1 MGNHRETGRRREE
14 QAAAF
19 LKRNGYE
26 ILEQNYRDRYGE
38 LDLVAREDD
47 TLVFVEVKYRRS
59 RAYGN
64 PAEAVDGRKQHTIC
78 RVSDYYRMTHGISED
93 QPCRFDV
100 AAIEGDEVCLIR
112 NAFPYQ

>member
-1 MGNHRETGRRREE
+1 MNTSDAAGRQAEE
-14 QAAAF
+14 LAARY
-19 LKRNGYE
+19 LVQKGYQ
-26 ILEQNYRDRYGE
+26 I
-38 LDLVAREDD
+38 VARRFRSRQGEIDLIARD
-47 TLVFVEVKYRRS
+47 GRTLVFVEVKYRRS

>member
-1 MGNHRETGRRREE
+1 MGRSSLTGPWGEAL
-14 QAAAF
+14 AAEY
-19 LKRNGYE
+19 LRKKRYA
-26 ILEQNYRDRYGE
+26 ILASNYRCKFGE
-38 LDLVAREDD
+38 IDLIARDGR

>member
-1 MGNHRETGRRREE
+1 MGNHRVTGRRREE

-47 TLVFVEVKYRRS
+47 TLVFVEVKYRKDT
-59 RAYGN
+59 AMGY
-64 PAEAVDGRKQHTIC
+64 PEEAVGAGKQRQIRRMAAHYLYRKGLPED
-78 RVSDYYRMTHGISED
+78 VS
-93 QPCRFDV
+93 CRFDV
-100 AAIEGDEVCLIR
+100 VAILGEEIRLIR
-112 NAFPYQ
+112 DAF